1 MSRAEERKQARR
13 PSPAMQGPH
22 ASPDELALFVMD
34 ALDAS
39 TRRRFERHVMACA
52 VCGEAL
58 AREAAAEVALHAA
71 WPAMTEAVER
81 PLAPV
86 LPLHPVPVPVAVAA
100 PVVPVSAPTTARR
113 TTVRRTTARAAGASA
128 SWNSFAAA
136 AMTVLFLG
144 YWTDGGR
151 ATDAHGRAGFAAL
164 DGVMTGPA
172 SCGSAAGLE
181 PGVCASSPASPLLC
195 SSGDSD
201 LRACV
206 AVAVV
211 DRNVSVVSPVNPGA
225 PMSSIDSAGLC
236 SAPTSAGDGICA
248 LPL

>member
-1 MSRAEERKQARR
+1 MSRGDQRHQARR
-13 PSPAMQGPH
+13 QSPEMPGQH

-39 TRRRFERHVMACA
+39 ARRRFERHVMACA

-58 AREAAAEVALHAA
+58 AREAAAEVALQAA
-71 WPAMTEAVER
+71 WPAVTEAVEH

-86 LPLHPVPVPVAVAA
+86 LPLRPVVVPVVVATPVVPEPVAA
-100 PVVPVSAPTTARR
+100 PAPPRR
-113 TTVRRTTARAAGASA
+113 KSARAAGASA

-151 ATDAHGRAGFAAL
+151 ATDAHGRAGFAAF
-164 DGVMTGPA
+164 DGVLMTQA
-172 SCGSAAGLE
+172 SCGIDEDGDPGLC
-181 PGVCASSPASPLLC
+181 VSSPASPLLC
-195 SSGDSD
+195 SSGGPDP
-201 LRACV
+201 RACLAAA
-206 AVAVV
+206 AVDDGGSAISS
-211 DRNVSVVSPVNPGA
+211 VSPGA
-225 PMSSIDSAGLC
+225 PRSSIDNAGVC
-236 SAPTSAGDGICA
+236 RAPAGTVGGICA